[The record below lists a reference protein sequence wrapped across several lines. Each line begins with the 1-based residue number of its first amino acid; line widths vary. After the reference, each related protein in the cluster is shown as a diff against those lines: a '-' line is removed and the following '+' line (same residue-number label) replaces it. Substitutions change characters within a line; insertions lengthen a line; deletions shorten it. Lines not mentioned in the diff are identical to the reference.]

1 MGIFGAEGA
10 LECKTGKY
18 SNSLYRLIGPGPSLE
33 FQAQDSI
40 INKIRVSPTRTTVGF
55 PEERGSWD
63 TEQPEGPSKVDP
75 CSSGWRAWDGTSFCL
90 LTPKALHHPHHAQP
104 R

>member
-55 PEERGSWD
+55 PEERGTWD

-75 CSSGWRAWDGTSFCL
+75 VLPRMEDLGWDLILPLDS
-90 LTPKALHHPHHAQP
+90 
-104 R
+104 